1 MNRNAVI
8 PSMPRWAALVP
19 ALLASFSFAA
29 GSGSAE
35 GREIYVAFLGDG
47 GTGGEEQ
54 KSVARRLELAREQG
68 KLDYVFLLGDNLYD
82 KGEEK
87 RIGPNFLEVYGNLLD
102 AGVVF
107 HAALGN
113 HDVEKCGIGELEPLP
128 RDATAYTRCEVDRQL
143 DPANRFGYAN
153 GYRYY
158 DVAIP
163 GGPSYGEAAL
173 AQVFV
178 IDTNTLAS
186 SQSLLPSGD
195 DRDQLQWLDGELS
208 RSGATWKIVAM
219 HHPIHSPQ
227 AAGWFR
233 GHAREARLGEQLEP
247 TLTRGGVDVVFAGHN
262 HFYARIVPRMGIRH
276 FVSGGGGGR
285 IYRYR
290 PAEDYVAFDP
300 ERGKFHHFIHV
311 RVSPEWFEYCVVD
324 AEGRARDGGR
334 FRHGAASDEPLPEG
348 ACPY

>member
-1 MNRNAVI
+1 
-8 PSMPRWAALVP
+8 MPRWAGLVA
-19 ALLASFSFAA
+19 ALLASFSFAVGSA
-29 GSGSAE
+29 GAE

-47 GTGGEEQ
+47 GTGGKEQ
-54 KSVARRLELAREQG
+54 KSVARQLELAREQG
-68 KLDYVFLLGDNLYD
+68 KLDYVFLLGDNLYP
-82 KGEEK
+82 KGEAK
-87 RIGPNFLEVYGNLLD
+87 KIGPNFLDVYRNLLD
-102 AGVVF
+102 AGVAF

-113 HDVEKCGIGELEPLP
+113 HDVEVCGILNLTPLP

-153 GYRYY
+153 GSRYY
-158 DVAIP
+158 HLTIP
-163 GGPSYGEAAL
+163 GDSSYGEAAL

-208 RSGATWKIVAM
+208 RSTATWKIVIM
-219 HHPIHSPQ
+219 HHPIHTPK

-233 GHAREARLGEQLEP
+233 GHSRELRLGEQLEP
-247 TLTRGGVDVVFAGHN
+247 ILMRGGVDVVFAGHN
-262 HFYARIVPRMGIRH
+262 HFYARIVPQAGIRY
-276 FVSGGGGGR
+276 FVSGGGGQR
-285 IYRYR
+285 ILRYR

-324 AEGRARDGGR
+324 AVGRTRDGGR
-334 FRHGAASDEPLPEG
+334 FRHGDDFDEPLPEG